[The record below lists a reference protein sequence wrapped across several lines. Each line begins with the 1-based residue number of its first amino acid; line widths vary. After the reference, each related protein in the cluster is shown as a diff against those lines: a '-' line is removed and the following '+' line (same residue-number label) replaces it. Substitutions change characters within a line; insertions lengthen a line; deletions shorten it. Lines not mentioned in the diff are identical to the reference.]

1 MKRLLTPTEVRQ
13 EVERQIGRPLSDKH
27 WNAVLALVGLRRRSD
42 DPSLAPVLGPGL
54 HDPVSADDLAAL
66 LKVVAPLKAAVSA
79 VWKQKRWSP
88 GHWSATC
95 GAGFG
100 CGKRLAEYR
109 EEYGETSPE
118 PGYRQGKDGV
128 YRRSSRYRE
137 VYGATRRA
145 YPRKWRVDAE
155 TKERFGYRPEEPTK
169 VRVPLSK
176 GEMAYLVCHNPHCE
190 AINYVGPEDL
200 LQALGRCGTILPRKT
215 E

>member
-1 MKRLLTPTEVRQ
+1 MKRLLTPAEARQ

-27 WNAVLALVGLRRRSD
+27 WNAVLALAGLRRRSD
-42 DPSLAPVLGPGL
+42 DPRLAPLLGPGL
-54 HDPVSADDLAAL
+54 HDPVTEDDLAAL
-66 LKVVAPLKAAVSA
+66 LRLVAPLKAAVSA
-79 VWKQKRWSP
+79 TWKEKRSSP
-88 GHWSATC
+88 GHWAAYC

-109 EEYGETSPE
+109 EECSETKPE
-118 PGYRQGKDGV
+118 PGYIQDKDGV
-128 YRRSSRYRE
+128 YRRSSAYRE

-155 TKERFGYRPEEPTK
+155 TKERLGYRPEEPTK
-169 VRVPLSK
+169 VGVPLSK
-176 GEMAYLVCHNPHCE
+176 GEMAYLVCHDPHCE

-200 LQALGRCGTILPRKT
+200 LQALDHSGKLPRRKT